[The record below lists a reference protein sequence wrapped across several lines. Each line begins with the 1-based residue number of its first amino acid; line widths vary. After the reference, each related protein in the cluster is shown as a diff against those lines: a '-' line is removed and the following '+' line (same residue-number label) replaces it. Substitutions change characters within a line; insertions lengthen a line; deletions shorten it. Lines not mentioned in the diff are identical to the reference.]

1 MQWMRFQDQEGMIH
15 LGCPRPGGR
24 AEILE
29 GDPFT
34 GLEPTGV
41 LAVVARVLAPLDPPN
56 IFCIGRNYQA
66 HAAETGSE
74 APQEHPVVFMKPTTA
89 VIGSGEPIRIP
100 RCQLRGPEVDYEA
113 ELAVIIGTRCR
124 DVLEE
129 RALEVV
135 HGYTL
140 ANDVSA
146 RRWQKE
152 AGGGQWVR
160 GKGFDSFCPLG
171 PAVITADEIPDPQ
184 DLRIRCTLDGQ
195 LMQDG
200 HTADMIFSVA
210 RLISFLSQDT
220 TLLPGTLI
228 LTGTPQG
235 VGFVRDPRVWLRSG
249 TLVQVSLLPA
259 GLRLINRVLESPA
272 SG

>member
-1 MQWMRFQDQEGMIH
+1 MQWMRFEDQQGRIQ
-15 LGCPRPGGR
+15 LGIPHPDGT
-24 AEILE
+24 AEVLE
-29 GDPFT
+29 GAPFT
-34 GLEPTGV
+34 GLRPTASHV
-41 LAVVARVLAPLDPPN
+41 PVARVLAPLDPPN
-56 IFCIGRNYQA
+56 IFCIGRNYRA
-66 HAAETGSE
+66 HAAETGSA

-89 VIGSGEPIRIP
+89 VIGPQQPIHIP

-113 ELAVIIGTRCR
+113 ELAVIIGQRCR
-124 DVLEE
+124 DVAEE

-171 PAVITADEIPDPQ
+171 PAVVTADEVPDPQ
-184 DLRIRCTLDGQ
+184 SLRIRCVLDGRV
-195 LMQDG
+195 MQDG
-200 HTADMIFSVA
+200 RTADMIFSVA
-210 RLISFLSQDT
+210 RLVSFLSQDT

-228 LTGTPQG
+228 LTGTPEG
-235 VGFVRDPRVWLRSG
+235 VGFVRSPRVWLRGGS
-249 TLVQVSLLPA
+249 QVEVRLDAPE
-259 GLRLINRVLESPA
+259 LRLVNPVEEEMPA
-272 SG
+272 D